1 MNYDYYFLKS
11 HDSIKECEK
20 TTKFSLQYIHVCY
33 AVYSIASRYKV
44 L

>member
-11 HDSIKECEK
+11 HDPIKVCEK
-20 TTKFSLQYIHVCY
+20 TTKFSLQYIPVCY
-33 AVYSIASRYKV
+33 DVYFIASRYKV